1 MLPDSL
7 KNNLS
12 KVLPYLIGISI
23 PSLVI
28 GPAVMGIVLGIST
41 VLLFCYPKQEKMF
54 SFVKK
59 SFSSPLT
66 ITLIIMLVFWFTSSM
81 LSIDPIRS
89 LEKWLR
95 TIILIIF
102 SLFIYGRFAEEEHD
116 RVIAIKTM
124 VISTALVA
132 ILLGILM
139 VGQKLYYQQMILEV
153 LNFGNWITWSRDS
166 FSLCLFAHC
175 DLSKYKDFSQ
185 VLICLLPII
194 IFSLKAE
201 SKRFRWLIL
210 SSIPFIIWI
219 ALYTETKSAAL
230 GAICGIIFLA
240 IWLLIKKIK
249 EKYAPTLILLLLTS
263 LVFSTISFIKLLPQD
278 VELKNSP
285 NGKREYNMPFNIIGE
300 HRQIIWSFSY
310 DRFLQRPWLGFGPD
324 VSGDIP
330 GAKETVKG
338 WHPSKYE
345 KENPNWTENQRNFWN
360 QEYIPSHPH
369 SWLFELMVETG
380 FLGLVV
386 FLITL
391 FHFFY
396 TVFQKSL
403 SRMALS
409 LILLNGIYWSIGLV
423 SFSFWSARWQIV
435 YLLLTALL
443 LSVQKEERE

>member
-23 PSLVI
+23 PSVVI
-28 GPAVMGIVLGIST
+28 GPAVMGIVLGVST

-81 LSIDPIRS
+81 LSIDPLRS

-95 TIILIIF
+95 TIVLIIF

-139 VGQKLYYQQMILEV
+139 VGQKLYYQQIIL
-153 LNFGNWITWSRDS
+153 FGNWINWSRDS
-166 FSLCLFAHC
+166 FSLCLFMHC
-175 DLSKYKDFSQ
+175 DLSRYKDFSQ
-185 VLICLLPII
+185 VLMCFLPIV
-194 IFSLKAE
+194 IFSFKAE

-230 GAICGIIFLA
+230 AAICGIMFLA

-278 VELKNSP
+278 VELKNNP
-285 NGKREYNMPFNIIGE
+285 NGIREYNIPFNIIGE

-330 GAKETVKG
+330 
-338 WHPSKYE
+338 
-345 KENPNWTENQRNFWN
+345 
-360 QEYIPSHPH
+360 
-369 SWLFELMVETG
+369 
-380 FLGLVV
+380 
-386 FLITL
+386 
-391 FHFFY
+391 
-396 TVFQKSL
+396 
-403 SRMALS
+403 
-409 LILLNGIYWSIGLV
+409 
-423 SFSFWSARWQIV
+423 
-435 YLLLTALL
+435 
-443 LSVQKEERE
+443 

>member
-12 KVLPYLIGISI
+12 RALPYLIGISI
-23 PSLVI
+23 PSVVI
-28 GPAVMGIVLGIST
+28 GPAVMGIILSISI

-66 ITLIIMLVFWFTSSM
+66 ITLAIMLVFWFASSIF
-81 LSIDPIRS
+81 SIDPLRS

-95 TIILIIF
+95 TIVLIIF
-102 SLFIYGRFAEEEHD
+102 SLFIYGRFAEEDHD
-116 RVIAIKTM
+116 RITAIKTM
-124 VISTALVA
+124 AITTALTT
-132 ILLGILM
+132 ISLGILM
-139 VGQKLYYQQMILEV
+139 IGQKLYLQGIV
-153 LNFGNWITWSRDS
+153 LFGGWIDWSRES
-166 FSLCLFAHC
+166 NSLCFFMHC
-175 DLSKYKDFSQ
+175 DLLKYKDSAQ

-194 IFSLKAE
+194 IFSFKTA
-201 SKRFRWLIL
+201 SKRFRWLLL
-210 SSIPFIIWI
+210 SSVPFIIWV
-219 ALYTETKSAAL
+219 ALFTETKSAAL
-230 GAICGIIFLA
+230 GIICGVMFLA
-240 IWLLIKKIK
+240 IWLLIKKTK
-249 EKYAPTLILLLLTS
+249 EKYAPILMLLLLIS

-278 VELKNSP
+278 VELKNNP
-285 NGKREYNMPFNIIGE
+285 NGKREYNVPFNIIGE

-330 GAKETVKG
+330 GAKETVKS

-345 KENPNWTENQRNFWN
+345 KENPNWTEKQRNFWN

-443 LSVQKEERE
+443 LSVQKKERR